1 MIALF
6 KHLHMTF
13 ALLTLI
19 SFFVRG
25 IWMLLGKS
33 SMLQKR
39 WVKIAPHIIDTVLL
53 VSAVVL
59 AVLMSYS
66 PTAHPWLMAKIVAL
80 LLYIG
85 LGLVAFKH
93 SRPAVRLTAWLAA
106 LAVFFYI
113 VSVAFSKDPMGFLV
127 HLSG

>member
-1 MIALF
+1 MIAFF

-25 IWMLLGKS
+25 IWMLGQS

-53 VSAVVL
+53 VSALVL

-66 PTAHPWLMAKIVAL
+66 PTAHPWLMAKIIAL

-93 SRPAVRLTAWLAA
+93 SRARVRLAAWLAA
-106 LAVFFYI
+106 LVVFFYI
-113 VSVAFSKDPMGFLV
+113 VSVAFSKNPLGFFV
-127 HLSG
+127 HLSA

>member
-1 MIALF
+1 MIAIF

-25 IWMLLGKS
+25 IWMLYQS
-33 SMLQKR
+33 SMLRKR

-53 VSAVVL
+53 VSALIL

-80 LLYIG
+80 VLYIG

-93 SRPAVRLTAWLAA
+93 SQPAVRLAAWLAA
-106 LAVFFYI
+106 LAVLFYI
-113 VSVAFSKDPMGFLV
+113 VSVAFSKDPMGFLG
-127 HLSG
+127 HLAG

>member
-1 MIALF
+1 MIAFF

-13 ALLTLI
+13 ALLTLL

-25 IWMLLGKS
+25 IWMLGQS
-33 SMLQKR
+33 SMLRKR

-53 VSAVVL
+53 LSAVVL

-66 PTAHPWLMAKIVAL
+66 PMAQPWLMAKIVAL
-80 LLYIG
+80 LFYIG

-93 SRPAVRLTAWLAA
+93 PRPVIRLTAWLAA
-106 LAVFFYI
+106 LTVFLYI
-113 VSVAFSKDPMGFLV
+113 VSVAFSKNPMGFFA
-127 HLSG
+127 HLAG

>member
-1 MIALF
+1 MIAFF

-25 IWMLLGKS
+25 IWMLGQS
-33 SMLQKR
+33 SLLRKR

-53 VSAVVL
+53 ISAIVL

-66 PTAHPWLMAKIVAL
+66 PMAHPWLMAKIIAL
-80 LLYIG
+80 LFYIG
-85 LGLVAFKH
+85 LGLIAFKH
-93 SRPAVRLTAWLAA
+93 PRPAVRLLAWLAA

-113 VSVAFSKDPMGFLV
+113 VSVAFSKNPLGFLL
-127 HLSG
+127 HLTS